1 MMSFSKKYSWIGML
15 TVTLLFIGIILSS
28 QSNSVE
34 EYVSTLQTQDEP
46 DLLVL
51 WRNND
56 ERLNSLQNDYY
67 LLQNQ
72 YSDMKSQTSQGK
84 VSIDSILEDIDR
96 IHVFNGDIKV
106 EGPGVEVVF
115 TGEIPLVANELL
127 DVINELNNSG
137 AEAVAINGK
146 RLTSRTHIDQVATDY
161 GYNLLVDRML
171 ITYPLTIQAIGD
183 HNGLY
188 TGLTII
194 GGIVDKLNSYS
205 IYPTINNRENIVI
218 DASPDKDS
226 YPAYK
231 PPAE

>member
-15 TVTLLFIGIILSS
+15 TVTLVFIGVILSS
-28 QSNSVE
+28 QSNSVK
-34 EYVSTLQTQDEP
+34 EYISSLETQDEP

-51 WRNND
+51 WHNND
-56 ERLNSLQNDYY
+56 KRLNSLQSDYY
-67 LLQNQ
+67 LLQNE
-72 YSDMKSQTSQGK
+72 YNDMKSQTSQGK
-84 VSIDSILEDIDR
+84 VSIDSILKEIDN
-96 IHVFNGDIKV
+96 IHVFNGDVKV
-106 EGPGVEVVF
+106 EGPGVEIIF

-146 RLTSRTHIDQVATDY
+146 RLTSRTHINQVATDY
-161 GYNLLVDRML
+161 GYNVLVDRML

-183 HNGLY
+183 SRGLY

-205 IYPTINNRENIVI
+205 IYPTINTRDNMVI
-218 DASPDKDS
+218 DASMDKDN

-231 PPAE
+231 PPTE